1 MSDKSDNSAGGAV
14 AEVIR
19 NATEHQPG
27 ARAALAAALGAPVH
41 AYLLAGPPGSGKRRT
56 ARAFAAE
63 LLAHDAPDPGDA
75 RRRALADPSPHPDL
89 VWLSPRGTQHLVDE
103 VRERVI
109 TASAYR
115 PFEGGRRV
123 FVIEAADAMADES
136 QNALLKTLEE
146 PADFVHLLLISAE
159 PELLLET
166 VRSRCQMVRFRPLT
180 EEAVVEG
187 LEARALGDGADERRA
202 AARLAG
208 GDPRRAEY
216 LVSEQG
222 RELRDV
228 AAACGAVALS
238 GELADAPW
246 RRLVATA
253 EATGASAGEEAAARL
268 IAISAEAG
276 ETEGRAARRAAREAE
291 EAGKRVSRRA
301 RTEALDTGLG
311 LLAAWLRDLAAVA
324 DGADELVLNADRLEQ
339 VRDEASGLDARAA
352 RRGAELVMDT
362 RRRLQVN
369 VGEELALEALVF
381 RLEALLSNPRNRS

>member
-1 MSDKSDNSAGGAV
+1 MPAAIEIPQALGD
-14 AEVIR
+14 
-19 NATEHQPG
+19 ATEHQPG
-27 ARAALAAALGAPVH
+27 ARAALAAALAAPVH
-41 AYLLAGPPGSGKRRT
+41 AYLLAGPPGSGKRSA

-63 LLAHDAPDPGDA
+63 LLAQDAPDADDA

-115 PFEGGRRV
+115 PFEGERRV

-166 VRSRCQMVRFRPLT
+166 VRSRCQIVRFRPLT
-180 EEAVVEG
+180 EEAVVAG
-187 LEARALGDGADERRA
+187 LEERVLGDGGDERRA

-216 LVSEQG
+216 LVSDEG
-222 RELRDV
+222 RELRAV
-228 AAACGAVALS
+228 AADCAAVALS

-253 EATGASAGEEAAARL
+253 EATGAGAGEETVARL
-268 IAISAEAG
+268 AALAAEAG

-291 EAGKRVSRRA
+291 EAGKRASRRA
-301 RTEALDTGLG
+301 RTEALDAGLG
-311 LLAAWLRDLAAVA
+311 LLAAWLRDMAAVA
-324 DGADELVLNADRLEQ
+324 EGAEELVLNADRLEEL
-339 VRDEASGLDARAA
+339 REAASGLDARAA

-362 RRRLQVN
+362 RRRLTVN

-381 RLEALLSNPRNRS
+381 RLEALLSNPRNRP

>member
-1 MSDKSDNSAGGAV
+1 MPAATEMPEALVD
-14 AEVIR
+14 
-19 NATEHQPG
+19 ATEHQPG
-27 ARAALAAALGAPVH
+27 ARAALAAALAAPVH
-41 AYLLAGPPGSGKRRT
+41 AYLLAGPPGSGKRGA

-63 LLAHDAPDPGDA
+63 LLAQDAPDADDA
-75 RRRALADPSPHPDL
+75 RRRALAHPSPHPDL
-89 VWLSPRGTQHLVDE
+89 VWLEPRGTQHLVDE

-187 LEARALGDGADERRA
+187 LESRGLGDGSAERLA

-208 GDPRRAEY
+208 GDARRAEF

-222 RELRDV
+222 RELRAV
-228 AAACGAVALS
+228 AEQCAGVALS

-253 EATGASAGEEAAARL
+253 EATGAGAGEATVARL
-268 IAISAEAG
+268 TAVAAEAG

-291 EAGKRVSRRA
+291 EAGKRAARRA
-301 RTEALDTGLG
+301 RTDALDAGLG
-311 LLAAWLRDLAAVA
+311 LLAAWLRDMAAVA
-324 DGADELVLNADRLEQ
+324 EGAEELVLNADRLEEL
-339 VRDEASGLDARAA
+339 REATSGLDARAA

-362 RRRLQVN
+362 RRRLTVN
-369 VGEELALEALVF
+369 VGEELALEALTF
-381 RLEALLSNPRNRS
+381 RLEALLSNAQNRS

>member
-1 MSDKSDNSAGGAV
+1 MPAA
-14 AEVIR
+14 AEINEALR
-19 NATEHQPG
+19 EATENQPG
-27 ARAALAAALGAPVH
+27 AQAALAAALAAPVH
-41 AYLLAGPPGSGKRRT
+41 AYLIAGPPGSGKRRA

-63 LLAHDAPDPGDA
+63 LLAQDAPDPDDA

-89 VWLSPRGTQHLVDE
+89 VWLEPRGTQHLVDE

-109 TASAYR
+109 TAAAYR
-115 PFEGGRRV
+115 PFEGERRV

-166 VRSRCQMVRFRPLT
+166 VRSRCQMVRFRALA
-180 EEAVVEG
+180 EEAVVAE
-187 LEARALGDGADERRA
+187 LEARGLGDGAGERRA

-216 LVSEQG
+216 LLGEQG
-222 RELRDV
+222 RELRAV
-228 AAACGAVALS
+228 AAECGQVALS
-238 GELADAPW
+238 GDLARAPW
-246 RRLVATA
+246 RRLLATA
-253 EATGASAGEEAAARL
+253 EATGASAGGETVARL
-268 IAISAEAG
+268 AAIAAEAG
-276 ETEGRAARRAAREAE
+276 ETEGRAGRRAAREAE
-291 EAGKRVSRRA
+291 EAGKRVARRA
-301 RTEALDTGLG
+301 RTEALDAGLG
-311 LLAAWLRDLAAVA
+311 MLAAWLRDLAAVA
-324 DGADELVLNADRLEQ
+324 EGADELVLNADRIEELRAAAGE
-339 VRDEASGLDARAA
+339 LDARAA

-381 RLEALLSNPRNRS
+381 RLEALLNRPRNRVEST